1 MPGNPKECRENAK
14 HCLQLAFAARTQVG
28 RERFE
33 GLAQRWMALAND
45 YEAANF
51 LLANWRFPT
60 AQDGSSDARGCAC
73 NVTITNGKSVR
84 NRTKKNRNADDAE
97 LVLAPDVAP
106 PGEGTAQG

>member
-14 HCLQLAFAARTQVG
+14 QCLQLAFAARTQAG

-45 YEAANF
+45 YEAANL

-60 AQDGSSDARGCAC
+60 AQDGS
-73 NVTITNGKSVR
+73 
-84 NRTKKNRNADDAE
+84 
-97 LVLAPDVAP
+97 VAP
-106 PGEGTAQG
+106 TLCCEAEADPQF